1 MEISIHG
8 VERKVHEFGDAVAA
22 LAGLSGTS
30 EVSAAIQ
37 SCNFLAAL
45 AGPRGGLVGLGGEV
59 HPIGTSMISL
69 GADSPAQA
77 RLTELLISPL
87 RYLQEDLIEYN
98 RRVDPGWLS
107 RMSTMLVDPNLHGHG
122 ERRPVRE
129 EERAEA
135 ELRHVAGRAE
145 KSAQVV
151 SESHP
156 LDRRAAFRREREL
169 SDEEHNA
176 RAMFAAMSPLAKV
189 DYEGMIPFNEARC
202 LREPLVLLESPDAK
216 VLLHGMGQVDRQS
229 PLVIDADGRLLGGI
243 FGKPR
248 HKAAEVIEGFLTGR
262 CTRAVGGGGVSPGRG
277 VLLSVIDRDRLAG
290 WLAGSG
296 TNGHLCRAL
305 LAEPGQTA
313 GAIEGPYDLGS
324 IERGYA
330 HYRQTVR
337 SVLRLRRLDAPGV
350 APILE
355 PPVALEF
362 FRRQREFQNRIDEV
376 ESYLKSFAA
385 SFIYLPATALWSLQ
399 HLSAASDDR
408 ELVPRAF
415 HLAEEA
421 MRMHLGLMKQGLE
434 AGQLQSM
441 EEDGLNMLRKLA
453 QSEPCRIRD
462 LLRRYDIQRKSLHE
476 PVLEHLI
483 ETNRVRRV
491 QKGLL
496 QLTEQGRHELEAMKV
511 N

>member
-1 MEISIHG
+1 
-8 VERKVHEFGDAVAA
+8 
-22 LAGLSGTS
+22 
-30 EVSAAIQ
+30 
-37 SCNFLAAL
+37 
-45 AGPRGGLVGLGGEV
+45 
-59 HPIGTSMISL
+59 MISV
-69 GADSPAQA
+69 GAESPAQV
-77 RLTELLISPL
+77 RLTELLVSPL
-87 RYLQEDLIEYN
+87 RYLQDDLIEYS

-107 RMSTMLVDPNLHGHG
+107 RMSTTLADPNSHGYG

-135 ELRHVAGRAE
+135 ELRHVAGRAG

-156 LDRRAAFRREREL
+156 VDRLAAFRREQEL
-169 SDEEHNA
+169 SDEDRNN

-229 PLVIDADGRLLGGI
+229 PLVIDADGRLLAGI
-243 FGKPR
+243 FGEPR
-248 HKAAEVIEGFLTGR
+248 HKAAEVIEGFLSGR
-262 CTRAVGGGGVSPGRG
+262 STRAVGGGGVSPGRG

-296 TNGHLCRAL
+296 TNDHLRRAL
-305 LAEPGQTA
+305 LVELGHPA
-313 GAIEGPYDLGS
+313 GIDGAACDLES
-324 IERGYA
+324 IEKGYKQ
-330 HYRQTVR
+330 YREAVR

-350 APILE
+350 APILG
-355 PPVALEF
+355 PAVAMEF
-362 FRRQREFQNRIDEV
+362 FRRQREFQDRIDEV
-376 ESYLKSFAA
+376 ESHLKPYAA
-385 SFIYLPATALWSLQ
+385 SFVHLPATALWSLQ
-399 HLSAASDDR
+399 HLSAASAYG

-421 MRMHLGLMKQGLE
+421 MRVHLGLVKQGLE
-434 AGQLQSM
+434 AGRLQSM

-453 QSEPCRIRD
+453 QSEPCRFRD

-483 ETNRVRRV
+483 ETNRVRRI

-496 QLTEQGRHELEAMKV
+496 QLTEQGRRELEAMKV